1 MQYKVFN
8 YELWQDKSRGTYY
21 TRFCGMPVEVSREV
35 YYELMSHEN
44 ADRYA
49 ERRDLALLQPL
60 NEDSIWLA
68 LPDIADEIVERI
80 RIEDMLSRF
89 SDNDRIIIRH
99 YLTREMSAREIEV
112 EYGIP
117 HSTVI
122 WRGKKL
128 MVELKGILEKLVT
141 D

>member
-8 YELWQDKSRGTYY
+8 YELWRNKTEDTYF
-21 TRFCGMPVEVSREV
+21 TRFNGITVEITREV

-49 ERRDLALLQPL
+49 ERRDLARLQPL

-68 LPDIADEIVERI
+68 LPDIADEIIERI
-80 RIEDMLSRF
+80 RIEDMLSWF
-89 SDNDRIIIRH
+89 SDNDRILIRR
-99 YLTREMSAREIEV
+99 YLTREMSAREIEA

-128 MVELKGILEKLVT
+128 MVELKEIFEKLVT
-141 D
+141 N